1 MKNVEKRVISSLE
14 LMSPRGLIID
24 HGGSWFEKLS
34 CRSLEPCPNVRLGTR
49 MREKVQMPEEL
60 MAIRGT
66 DPPGH

>member
-1 MKNVEKRVISSLE
+1 
-14 LMSPRGLIID
+14 MSPRGLIID

-49 MREKVQMPEEL
+49 MREKVQMPKEL